1 MEWGRGVPVL
11 SIIGWHIRQ
20 GGGVEWGRGVP
31 VLSSIGWHIRQGGRG
46 GVGAG
51 CSGVVQH
58 WVAHKTRGAGWSGGG
73 VFRCCPALG
82 GT

>member
-1 MEWGRGVPVL
+1 MFRCCPALGATLDKGAGRGEVEAGC
-11 SIIGWHIRQ
+11 S
-20 GGGVEWGRGVP
+20 GVVRHWVAHKTRAT
-31 VLSSIGWHIRQGGRG
+31 G

-51 CSGVVQH
+51 CSGVVRH

-73 VFRCCPALG
+73 VFWSCTALG